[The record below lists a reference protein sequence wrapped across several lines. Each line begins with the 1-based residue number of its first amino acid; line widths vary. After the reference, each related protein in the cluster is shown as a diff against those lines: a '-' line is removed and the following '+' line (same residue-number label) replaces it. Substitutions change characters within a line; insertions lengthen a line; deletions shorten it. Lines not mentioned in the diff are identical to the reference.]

1 MRGLIFGFGITRAI
15 AVAAELGIADKLAA
29 GSRSTAELARECAVL
44 ERPLYRMLR
53 ALSGEGIFSEERDGR
68 FALTPM
74 GELLRSDHP
83 QSLRDWALVMD
94 DFNYRAWMELL
105 YSLKTGEPAFAKV
118 FGAPIFEYLSA
129 HRDAAEAFFR
139 SMASISTARVAG
151 VVERYD
157 FSGMTNL
164 ADLGGAPGTM
174 VAAIAKRYPSLR
186 CTCFDIPSAET
197 GALQT
202 FRENGVADRCN
213 FVGGS
218 FFDDVPAGGD
228 AYILSTVL
236 HDWDDERALQIL
248 RNCRR
253 RITDAGRLVIVDIVM
268 SDEKNVHDTYR
279 NFLDLAMLT
288 STNRGTG
295 GPKQSSAN
303 CSLQQG
309 SLSNA
314 SSRSTRRS
322 G

>member
-1 MRGLIFGFGITRAI
+1 
-15 AVAAELGIADKLAA
+15 
-29 GSRSTAELARECAVL
+29 
-44 ERPLYRMLR
+44 
-53 ALSGEGIFSEERDGR
+53 
-68 FALTPM
+68 M

-164 ADLGGAPGTM
+164 VDLGGAPGTM
-174 VAAIAKRYPSLR
+174 AAAIAKRYPSLR

-197 GALQT
+197 GSLQT
-202 FRENGVADRCN
+202 FRDDGVADRCS

-268 SDEKNVHDTYR
+268 SDEKNVHDTYK

-288 STNRGTG
+288 STNRGMERTETEFRKLLAAAG
-295 GPKQSSAN
+295 FALKRIIPIDAPQWIVEAVP
-303 CSLQQG
+303 
-309 SLSNA
+309 A
-314 SSRSTRRS
+314 
-322 G
+322 